1 MLFWLSFIVVEGFY
15 LFYVHYGWDFLSI
28 DLYYFELVFVAMFII
43 RWMFFLFSFCFGKLL
58 IDPYSSQ

>member
-43 RWMFFLFSFCFGKLL
+43 RWMFF
-58 IDPYSSQ
+58 YSPFVLGSC